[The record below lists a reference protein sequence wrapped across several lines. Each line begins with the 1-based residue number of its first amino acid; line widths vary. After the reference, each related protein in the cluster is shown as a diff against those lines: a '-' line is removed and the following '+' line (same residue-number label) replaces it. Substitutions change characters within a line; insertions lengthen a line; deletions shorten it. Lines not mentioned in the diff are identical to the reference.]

1 MIYSFGKAFCIFMTD
16 KKGGTNMNM
25 YEIITKAK
33 HAQKLTDEEIIWLV
47 DGYVS
52 GQIPDYQVSAWLM
65 AVNLN
70 PLSDSETLCL
80 TMAMKNSGDTVD
92 LSGVKNVTVDKHS
105 TGGVG
110 DKTSLIIGPIAAAC
124 GVSVPKMSG
133 KGLGHTGGTID
144 KLESIPGFSTNAS
157 FSDFIKYVN
166 DTGFSI
172 VSQSGNLVPADKKLY
187 ALRDAT
193 ATVDSIPLITS
204 SIMSKKLAMGAD
216 CILLDVKT
224 GSGAF
229 MKTPEDAE
237 KLASLMVLTGKNA
250 GKKCMAVITDMDIP
264 LGKAVGNTLEV
275 IEATEVLKGNSRGR
289 LYDLCIELAADMLFM
304 AGKGSKE
311 ECVNMSKE
319 AVSSGAALDVFR
331 RSVAQQGGDASFIDD
346 YSVLGT
352 ALRQYDVYSVCDGY
366 IAAMNSEE
374 IGLASLALGAGR
386 KTKESPVDYT
396 AGIVLEKEYGDFVKK
411 GDKLMTLYTSTEC
424 SFEEI
429 EKKVLEAVVFSDSEP
444 DKRECVIKLVE

>member
-1 MIYSFGKAFCIFMTD
+1 
-16 KKGGTNMNM
+16 MNM
-25 YEIITKAK
+25 YEIITKSK
-33 HAQKLTDEEIIWLV
+33 HGQKLSGEEIEWLV
-47 DGYVS
+47 SGYVD
-52 GQIPDYQVSAWLM
+52 GTIPDYQVSAWLM
-65 AVNLN
+65 AVNLC
-70 PLSDSETLCL
+70 PLSDEETLCL
-80 TMAMKNSGDTVD
+80 TMAMKNSGGTVD

-144 KLESIPGFSTNAS
+144 KLESIPGCSTQAD

-166 DTGFSI
+166 NTGFSI

-193 ATVDSIPLITS
+193 ATVDSIPLICS

-229 MKTPEDAE
+229 MKTTEDAE

-264 LGKAVGNTLEV
+264 LGRAVGNTLEV
-275 IEATEVLKGNSRGR
+275 IEAAEVLKGKSKGK
-289 LYDLCIELAADMLFM
+289 LYDLCIELAADMLMM
-304 AGKGSKE
+304 AGKGTKE
-311 ECVNMSKE
+311 ECVRMSE
-319 AVSSGAALDVFR
+319 DAVVSGAALDVFR
-331 RSVAQQGGDASFIDD
+331 RSIAQQGGDTSFIDD
-346 YSVLGT
+346 YSRLSRAAREYEV
-352 ALRQYDVYSVCDGY
+352 RSDRDGY
-366 IAAMNSEE
+366 ICGMNSEE
-374 IGLASLALGAGR
+374 IGLVSLALGAGR

-396 AGIVLEKEYGDFVKK
+396 AGVVLEKEYGDYVRK
-411 GDKLMTLYTSTEC
+411 GDVLFTLFTSSEC
-424 SFEEI
+424 DIEEAGR
-429 EKKVLEAVVFSDSEP
+429 KALSAVAFSDNEP
-444 DKRECVIKLVE
+444 ACRDCVIKVIE

>member
-1 MIYSFGKAFCIFMTD
+1 
-16 KKGGTNMNM
+16 MNM

-33 HAQKLTDEEIIWLV
+33 HGSMLSDEEIEWLV
-47 DGYVS
+47 SGYVDGS
-52 GQIPDYQVSAWLM
+52 IPDYQVSAWLM

-70 PLSDSETLCL
+70 PLSDEETLCL
-80 TMAMKNSGDTVD
+80 TMAMKNSGGTVD
-92 LSGVKNVTVDKHS
+92 LSGVKNITVDKHS

-110 DKTSLIIGPIAAAC
+110 DKTSIIIGPIAAAC

-144 KLESIPGFSTNAS
+144 KLESIPGCSTHAE
-157 FSDFIKYVN
+157 FDEFINFVN
-166 DTGFSI
+166 NTGFSI

-193 ATVDSIPLITS
+193 ATVDSIPLICS

-264 LGKAVGNTLEV
+264 LGRAIGNTLEV
-275 IEATEVLKGNSRGR
+275 IEAAEVLKGNAKGK
-289 LYDLCIELAADMLFM
+289 LYDLCIELSADMLMM
-304 AGKGSKE
+304 AGKGTKA
-311 ECVNMSKE
+311 ECIRMSEE
-319 AVSSGAALDVFR
+319 AVASGKALDVFK
-331 RSVAQQGGDASFIDD
+331 RSIAQQGGDVSFTDD
-346 YSVLGT
+346 YSRLGT
-352 ALRQYDVYSVCDGY
+352 AKTEHAVYSESEGY
-366 IAAMNSEE
+366 ICGMDSEE
-374 IGLASLALGAGR
+374 IGLVSLALGAGR
-386 KTKESPVDYT
+386 KTKESAIDYT
-396 AGIVLEKEYGDFVKK
+396 AGVILEKEFGDYVKK
-411 GDKLMTLYTSTEC
+411 GEKLFTLYTSTEC
-424 SFEEI
+424 DINEI
-429 EKKVLEAVVFSDSEP
+429 ERKALAAVKFSETEP
-444 DKRECVIKLVE
+444 PARECVIKVIE

>member
-1 MIYSFGKAFCIFMTD
+1 
-16 KKGGTNMNM
+16 MNM

-33 HAQKLTDEEIIWLV
+33 HGSKLSDEEIEWLV
-47 DGYVS
+47 SGYVDGS
-52 GQIPDYQVSAWLM
+52 IPDYQVSAWLM

-70 PLSDSETLCL
+70 PLSDEETLCL
-80 TMAMKNSGDTVD
+80 TMAMKNSGGTVD
-92 LSGVKNVTVDKHS
+92 LSGVKNITVDKHS

-110 DKTSLIIGPIAAAC
+110 DKTSIIIGPIAAAC

-144 KLESIPGFSTNAS
+144 KLESIPGCSTHAE
-157 FSDFIKYVN
+157 FDEFINFVN
-166 DTGFSI
+166 NTGFSI

-193 ATVDSIPLITS
+193 ATVDSIPLICS

-264 LGKAVGNTLEV
+264 LGRAIGNTLEV
-275 IEATEVLKGNSRGR
+275 IEATEVLKGNAKGK
-289 LYDLCIELAADMLFM
+289 LYDLCIELSADMLMM
-304 AGKGSKE
+304 AGKGTKA
-311 ECVNMSKE
+311 ECIRMSEE
-319 AVSSGAALDVFR
+319 AVASGKALDVFK
-331 RSVAQQGGDASFIDD
+331 RSIAQQGGDVSFTDD
-346 YSVLGT
+346 YSRLGT
-352 ALRQYDVYSVCDGY
+352 AETEHAVYSESEGY
-366 IAAMNSEE
+366 ICGMDSEE
-374 IGLASLALGAGR
+374 IGLVSLALGAGR
-386 KTKESPVDYT
+386 KTKESAIDYT
-396 AGIVLEKEYGDFVKK
+396 AGVILEKEFGDYVKK
-411 GDKLMTLYTSTEC
+411 GEKLFTLYTSTEC
-424 SFEEI
+424 DINEI
-429 EKKVLEAVVFSDSEP
+429 ERKALAAVKFSETEP
-444 DKRECVIKLVE
+444 PARECVIKVIE